1 MKKTFALLMLAFLP
15 FLVFGQV
22 TEPPGDFNGFIEWFK
37 AALATW
43 AGAFAAIL
51 LLTEKIKRIL
61 NLKGGGAVILSW
73 ALSIP
78 VSLIG
83 FYFNIGIF
91 AGVEWYVALIYAL
104 SFSISANLGYL
115 APFIKEGVRILIDW
129 IDSRKEAKIN
139 KSK

>member
-1 MKKTFALLMLAFLP
+1 MLFFAPLLMVA
-15 FLVFGQV
+15 QV
-22 TEPPGDFNGFIEWFK
+22 PEPPGDFNGFVEWFQ

-78 VSLIG
+78 ISLIG

-115 APFIKEGVRILIDW
+115 APFIKEGVRILVDW
-129 IDSRKEAKIN
+129 ISTKKEAKIN
-139 KSK
+139 K

>member
-1 MKKTFALLMLAFLP
+1 MKKWLIIGMLFFAPLLMVA
-15 FLVFGQV
+15 QV
-22 TEPPGDFNGFIEWFK
+22 PEPPGDFNGFVEWFQ

-78 VSLIG
+78 ISLIG

-115 APFIKEGVRILIDW
+115 APFIKEGVRILVDW
-129 IDSRKEAKIN
+129 ISTKKEAKIN
-139 KSK
+139 K